1 MLNTKYRKKAGNLL
15 GLFSERLRGYL
26 LPAEKLNLLQCTHES
41 LWSDWFE
48 SAESSIDQQWA
59 EHIWPLVSLFDF
71 SKVLE
76 LSPGGGRNTARLCE
90 VAGSIIAVD
99 LNQYALDK
107 CYEKLGE
114 IHLGCTISYQK
125 NNGVDLR
132 MIPNESVTAVYCWDS
147 AVHFEK
153 TILDSYIHEFSRVLT
168 SGGRGFLNHSTL
180 GETAHRDIKRNPG
193 WRSNAS
199 INSVAESCTAAN
211 LRVLHHESF
220 PRYEADSNSI
230 LVQDAALVFER

>member
-15 GLFSERLRGYL
+15 GLFSERPRGYL

-48 SAESSIDQQWA
+48 CAESSIDRQWA
-59 EHIWPLVSLFDF
+59 EHIWPLISLFDF

-76 LSPGGGRNTARLCE
+76 LSPGGERNTARLCK

-107 CYEKLGE
+107 CRETLGE
-114 IHLGCTISYQK
+114 IHLGCTISYRK

-132 MIPNESVTAVYCWDS
+132 MIPKKSVTAVYCWDS
-147 AVHFEK
+147 AVHFET